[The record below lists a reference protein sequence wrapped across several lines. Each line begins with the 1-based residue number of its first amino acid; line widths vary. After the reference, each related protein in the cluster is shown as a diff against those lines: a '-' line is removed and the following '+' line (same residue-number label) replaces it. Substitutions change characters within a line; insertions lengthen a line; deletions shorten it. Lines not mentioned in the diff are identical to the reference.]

1 MPLFQKKLK
10 KAITKNYSDKDIDIR
25 NFKRFDIRNDTIIQG
40 KSINHS
46 TALKKESFNKR
57 NAARSLNNTSSAK
70 SSGSYANPKEQR
82 TTRNTGTGKYKVSS
96 VYNKE
101 ELKNTMTPLNQ
112 QKLTPGAR
120 KRKADRDL
128 CYAKGWNWD
137 KEAGT
142 CSKSGKGKKTDV
154 HDRQAK
160 KAHSQREANAN
171 PIAARGKDF
180 DHKDQTWETP
190 SKNRS
195 NDGEGTKKESGKTYN
210 TN

>member
-1 MPLFQKKLK
+1 MPLLQRKLK
-10 KAITKNYSDKDIDIR
+10 KAITKNYSNRGINTK
-25 NFKRFDIRNDTIIQG
+25 NFDFDIRNDTIIQG
-40 KSINHS
+40 KSIDQA
-46 TALKKESFNKR
+46 TALKKMNANKR
-57 NAARSLNNTSSAK
+57 NAARSLNNTSSARAT
-70 SSGSYANPKEQR
+70 GSYANPKDQR

-120 KRKADRDL
+120 KRKAERDL
-128 CYAKGWNWD
+128 LFAKTPAR
-137 KEAGT
+137 K
-142 CSKSGKGKKTDV
+142 
-154 HDRQAK
+154 AK
-160 KAHSQREANAN
+160 KAHAQRERRAN
-171 PIAARGKDF
+171 PTAAEGKDF

>member
-46 TALKKESFNKR
+46 TALKKESFNRR

-70 SSGSYANPKEQR
+70 SSRSYVNPKEQR
-82 TTRNTGTGKYKVSS
+82 ITRNKGTGKYKVSS

-120 KRKADRDL
+120 ARKAERDL
-128 CYAKGWNWD
+128 AFAKTP
-137 KEAGT
+137 A
-142 CSKSGKGKKTDV
+142 
-154 HDRQAK
+154 RQAK
-160 KAHSQREANAN
+160 KAHAQRERRAN
-171 PIAARGKDF
+171 PAAAEGKDF

>member
-1 MPLFQKKLK
+1 MPLLQRKLK
-10 KAITKNYSDKDIDIR
+10 KAITKNYSNRGINTK
-25 NFKRFDIRNDTIIQG
+25 NFDFDIRNDTIIQG
-40 KSINHS
+40 KSIDQA
-46 TALKKESFNKR
+46 TALKKMNANKR
-57 NAARSLNNTSSAK
+57 NAARSLNNTSSARAT
-70 SSGSYANPKEQR
+70 GSYANPKDQR

-120 KRKADRDL
+120 KRKAERDL
-128 CYAKGWNWD
+128 LFAKTPGR
-137 KEAGT
+137 K
-142 CSKSGKGKKTDV
+142 
-154 HDRQAK
+154 AK
-160 KAHSQREANAN
+160 KAHAQRERRAN
-171 PIAARGKDF
+171 PSAAEGKDF

>member
-40 KSINHS
+40 KSINQS
-46 TALKKESFNKR
+46 TAFKKEIFNRR

-70 SSGSYANPKEQR
+70 SSRSYVNPKEQR
-82 TTRNTGTGKYKVSS
+82 ITRNKGTGKYKVSS

-120 KRKADRDL
+120 ARKAERDL
-128 CYAKGWNWD
+128 AFAKTP
-137 KEAGT
+137 A
-142 CSKSGKGKKTDV
+142 
-154 HDRQAK
+154 RQAK
-160 KAHSQREANAN
+160 KAHAQRERRAN
-171 PIAARGKDF
+171 PAAAEGKDF